1 MPLYK
6 CKVINSSGQKQTV
19 LREALDEASLKAQA
33 RNDKIHM
40 LNYRIVKEK
49 KENEFFAIRSRVKFN
64 EVIMFLRQFSV
75 MLKAGIPITDCLNNL
90 RRQKFSVPFRNVLQA
105 INVDVESG
113 VLLSTAFSK
122 HPKVFPRFF
131 VSMVEI
137 GEVSGTLDTV
147 MTDMADYYEKDRKIR
162 KKAST
167 AMIYPTL
174 LICMIFVVVVF
185 LCLFVLP
192 QFEATI
198 NQLDGDVPKITQ
210 IVMGISGFVQDYIFI
225 IIPIITSLILFIIL
239 FFKTNTGR
247 YFKDVLLFNLPII
260 SKVQKNLITARF
272 SKAFVI
278 LFKSGMNMIDILDNL
293 KKMLGNEVFA
303 RKFDYTI
310 EEVKRGKRIAISIE
324 ATGLFPSMLTEMI
337 NAGEESGNI
346 EEVLE
351 STSNY
356 FDEQVETSIAKAVA
370 TIEPIAIIILGLVV
384 ALVVISVIIPM
395 ISMMNAI

>member
-75 MLKAGIPITDCLNNL
+75 MLKAGIPLTDCLNNL

-105 INVDVESG
+105 ITVDVESG

-137 GEVSGTLDTV
+137 GEVSGTLDAV
-147 MTDMADYYEKDRKIR
+147 MTDMADYYEKDRKIK

-174 LICMIFVVVVF
+174 LICMIFVVVIF

-198 NQLDGDVPKITQ
+198 NQLDGEVPKITQ
-210 IVMGISGFVQDYIFI
+210 IVMGISRFVQDYIFI
-225 IIPIITSLILFIIL
+225 IIPAITILILFIIL

-278 LFKSGMNMIDILDNL
+278 LLKSGMNMIDILENL

-310 EEVKRGKRIAISIE
+310 EEVKRGKRIATSIE
-324 ATGLFPSMLTEMI
+324 ATRLFPSMLTEMI

>member
-198 NQLDGDVPKITQ
+198 NQLDGEVPKITQ

-356 FDEQVETSIAKAVA
+356 FDEQVETSIAKAVT